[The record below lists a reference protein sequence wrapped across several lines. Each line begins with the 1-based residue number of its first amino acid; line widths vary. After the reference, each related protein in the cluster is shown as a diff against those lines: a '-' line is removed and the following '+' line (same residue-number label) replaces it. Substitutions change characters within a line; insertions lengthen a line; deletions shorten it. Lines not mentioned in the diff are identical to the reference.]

1 MISTANTSKSIS
13 SKTQKRI
20 DDHLSAA
27 KHHEEA
33 ALHHRDAV
41 KHMEIDNHDS
51 AFESKMKANEHS
63 WYAQECEMRDQER
76 HALVNSY
83 NSLISHLFI

>member
-1 MISTANTSKSIS
+1 MTSTSEKSIS

-20 DDHLSAA
+20 DDHLNAA

-41 KHMEIDNHDS
+41 KHIETNDHDN
-51 AFESKMKANEHS
+51 AFDSKMKANEHS
-63 WYAQECEMRDQER
+63 WYAQEHEMQEQER
-76 HALVNSY
+76 HALINSY